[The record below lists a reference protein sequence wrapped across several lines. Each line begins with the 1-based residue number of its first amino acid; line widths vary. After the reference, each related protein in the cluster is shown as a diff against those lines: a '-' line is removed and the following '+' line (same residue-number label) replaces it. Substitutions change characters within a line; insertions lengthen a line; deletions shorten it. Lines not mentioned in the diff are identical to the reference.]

1 MRISELKEKLE
12 EFNVYVECSADEV
25 GEADEYIFTQKTGPI
40 VHFAEISAG
49 RSGELH
55 TYPEFFHGGLI
66 PAKLLA
72 IIAEFAA
79 TPLDQREENKRYLLP
94 LEGTMFQLGELGNYS
109 DRKSFVLFDKINNR
123 WGGGQLDVD
132 QYELP
137 KFHDA
142 DFEFTQAE
150 LDFAP
155 EWVKAIT
162 PIEIEHD

>member
-1 MRISELKEKLE
+1 MRIKELREQLSK
-12 EFNVYVECSADEV
+12 FGVVITD
-25 GEADEYIFTQKTGPI
+25 
-40 VHFAEISAG
+40 ISALG
-49 RSGELH
+49 GVLFYQSDVAVGGDYFAFVSNKTIGELR
-55 TYPEFFHGGLI
+55 TYPINFEGRI
-66 PAKLLA
+66 PNELLN
-72 IIAEFAA
+72 IITEFAA
-79 TPLDQREENKRYLLP
+79 TPLDQREENKKYLLP
-94 LEGTMFQLGELGNYS
+94 LDGSMARLSNLGNYS
-109 DRKSFVLFDKINNR
+109 DRKSFVLFDKMNNR